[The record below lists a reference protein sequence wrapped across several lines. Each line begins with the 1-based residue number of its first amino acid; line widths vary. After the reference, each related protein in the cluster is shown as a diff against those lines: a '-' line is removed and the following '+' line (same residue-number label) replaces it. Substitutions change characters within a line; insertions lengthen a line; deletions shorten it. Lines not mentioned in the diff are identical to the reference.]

1 MKLKELKR
9 IARRIK
15 EPSFSISK
23 DGEVVI
29 RGTFIGWYTGKD
41 RGLIKQVDFEDT
53 DNWVSQIK
61 TANDIVKRNDAVYLA
76 TDDGILRISNHTK
89 VDDEYPKERVYD
101 KTPMSKDF
109 EKNCFNIDGSNSVFH
124 EEHREETDSDMWG
137 RILLEDAKEDTDECA
152 KDMYSYAKDFGP
164 LEYLFTGAPIMIEGC
179 TEWFPYDKKYD
190 HDNLRLPTIE
200 ESPLNMKLAWHPEL
214 RKPEGIDDYE
224 YIIWHMY
231 NDYPEECLIDWSRVT
246 AFMLLKK
253 K

>member
-1 MKLKELKR
+1 MKIKGIKR
-9 IARRIK
+9 IARRLGCETIH
-15 EPSFSISK
+15 ISEE
-23 DGEVVI
+23 GYATVS
-29 RGTFIGWYTGKD
+29 GTDFNRIGYYTGKD
-41 RGLIKQVDFEDT
+41 DSVLGTTIEVDP
-53 DNWVSQIK
+53 
-61 TANDIVKRNDAVYLA
+61 
-76 TDDGILRISNHTK
+76 
-89 VDDEYPKERVYD
+89 DDEYPKEWVYD
-101 KTPMSKDF
+101 ETPMSKDF
-109 EKNCFNIDGSNSVFH
+109 EKKCSETEMWNRLAKYADEYVKDDKDQEFN
-124 EEHREETDSDMWG
+124 
-137 RILLEDAKEDTDECA
+137 
-152 KDMYSYAKDFGP
+152 P

-224 YIIWHMY
+224 YIIWHIY